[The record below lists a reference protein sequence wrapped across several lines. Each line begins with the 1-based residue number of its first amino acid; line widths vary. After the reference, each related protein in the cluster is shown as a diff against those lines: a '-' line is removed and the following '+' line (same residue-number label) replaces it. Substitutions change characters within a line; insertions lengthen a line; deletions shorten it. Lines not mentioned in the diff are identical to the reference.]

1 MSNARILLG
10 AIGEEDGYLTKDAKN
25 TFFKKAYR
33 THTQFGQNWNIITN
47 NNKNTSGNFGPNS
60 KVYFRLPFE
69 GDLLLNTMLRFKLD
83 VTEYYPLDTTANT
96 DNISAANIGLYTA
109 ASFIKKIS
117 IKNNDKIIDTLD
129 SNFIVTHQKLHLNS
143 ENFTK
148 FTKMSSYLHN
158 KNNRIIDKYLDKT
171 IVYVTLPL
179 PFWFSKSPGSA
190 LPMWALTDHNIGI
203 EVELSNYGLPSGL
216 TKFIHDVELLT
227 NYGYLAQSEKIKF
240 KNLPLEYVIEQVDIV
255 EKIKIAANSKLN
267 TKNILPNTHFV
278 KYLAWNLIKD
288 GQIGNYQFDSQPGV
302 IGTNL
307 TFNGNNILANANA
320 NFTSLIN
327 RYNYFKFPDCDVTK
341 GTLSKTIT
349 GKFDQNIHV
358 YSFCLNP
365 MEYKTSGFVSTNKFN
380 KAVLELDID
389 NTSSNALE
397 LCIYQVKHNIIR
409 IEKGVLNI
417 LFN

>member
-10 AIGEEDGYLTKDAKN
+10 AIGEEDGYLTKDATN

-83 VTEYYPLDTTANT
+83 VTEYYPLDTNANT
-96 DNISAANIGLYTA
+96 DKISTANIDLYTA
-109 ASFIKKIS
+109 ASLIKKIS

-179 PFWFSKSPGSA
+179 PFWFTKSPGSA

-203 EVELSNYGLPSGL
+203 EVELSDYGL
-216 TKFIHDVELLT
+216 IM
-227 NYGYLAQSEKIKF
+227 
-240 KNLPLEYVIEQVDIV
+240 DI
-255 EKIKIAANSKLN
+255 
-267 TKNILPNTHFV
+267 
-278 KYLAWNLIKD
+278 
-288 GQIGNYQFDSQPGV
+288 
-302 IGTNL
+302 
-307 TFNGNNILANANA
+307 
-320 NFTSLIN
+320 
-327 RYNYFKFPDCDVTK
+327 
-341 GTLSKTIT
+341 
-349 GKFDQNIHV
+349 
-358 YSFCLNP
+358 
-365 MEYKTSGFVSTNKFN
+365 
-380 KAVLELDID
+380 
-389 NTSSNALE
+389 
-397 LCIYQVKHNIIR
+397 
-409 IEKGVLNI
+409 
-417 LFN
+417 